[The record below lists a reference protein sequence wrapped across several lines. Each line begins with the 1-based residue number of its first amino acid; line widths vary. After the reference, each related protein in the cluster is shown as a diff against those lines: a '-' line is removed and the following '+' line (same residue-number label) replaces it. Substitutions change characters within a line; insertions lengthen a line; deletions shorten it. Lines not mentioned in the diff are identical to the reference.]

1 MADINTVIQR
11 YNQATDT
18 DDNLYP
24 ITKAENIESGTF
36 KDIMKANSTAMTSLS
51 TIQLRNIY
59 AGTTDLEDGVSTLAA
74 GVIYLVY
81 EE

>member
-1 MADINTVIQR
+1 MADINTIIQR

-36 KDIMKANSTAMTSLS
+36 KDIMKANDAAMANLS

>member
-11 YNQATDT
+11 YNQATNT

-24 ITKAENIESGTF
+24 ITKAENIKSGTF
-36 KDIMKANSTAMTSLS
+36 KDIMKANNAAMANLS

>member
-24 ITKAENIESGTF
+24 ITKAGNIESGTF
-36 KDIMKANSTAMTSLS
+36 KDVMKANDAAMANLS